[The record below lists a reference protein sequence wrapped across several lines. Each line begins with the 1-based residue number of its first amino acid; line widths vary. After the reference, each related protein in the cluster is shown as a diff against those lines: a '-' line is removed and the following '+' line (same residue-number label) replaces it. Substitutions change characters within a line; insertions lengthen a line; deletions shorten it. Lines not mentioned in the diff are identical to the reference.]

1 MAAVAKEF
9 FATHRNLA
17 RKPTHIRRMTRTNR
31 RLIGALL
38 LGAPLLVSCGGSG
51 EGLDENGRPGN
62 AGGGGGG
69 SGSGGST
76 LTADL
81 QSIQDHVFTPICT
94 ACHAGAAAPLGF
106 RLDAASAYAML
117 VNAPSVEVPSLR
129 RVSPGNPDSSYLIQK
144 LEGHAAVGG
153 QMPLGQNPL
162 PQATIDVI
170 RQWITNG
177 AANVPAAAGEAL
189 MTLNAVTPVE
199 DEILTRSS
207 AEPLISASGAI
218 QLSTINATNL
228 IVERSASGQFDG
240 SADTTRVQGAQLNVR
255 SQNPTV
261 FSVMLPQSER
271 VPGNYRITLRGTGPT
286 PVLDSQGRPISD
298 FTLRYTIEDIQ

>member
-1 MAAVAKEF
+1 MASVAEQIF
-9 FATHRNLA
+9 SAGRNLA
-17 RKPTHIRRMTRTNR
+17 RTRAHTRRMMMKR

-38 LGAPLLVSCGGSG
+38 LGTPLLVSCGGSG
-51 EGLDENGRPGN
+51 EGLDENGRPGT
-62 AGGGGGG
+62 GGDN
-69 SGSGGST
+69 GST

-106 RLDAASAYAML
+106 RLDAASAFAML

-129 RVSPGNPDSSYLIQK
+129 RVSPGDPDSSYLIQK

-153 QMPLGQNPL
+153 QMPLGQAPL

-177 AANVPAAAGEAL
+177 AAPAPAAAGEAL
-189 MTLNAVTPVE
+189 MTLNAVAPVE
-199 DEILTRSS
+199 DEILTRTS
-207 AEPLISASGAI
+207 AEPLISANGAI
-218 QLSTINATNL
+218 QLSTINAGNL
-228 IVERSASGQFDG
+228 VVERSASGEFDD
-240 SADTTRVQGAQLNVR
+240 AMNVTRIQGAQLNVR

-261 FSVMLPQSER
+261 FSVTLPAAER
-271 VPGNYRITLRGTGPT
+271 IPGNYRITLLGTGPA
-286 PVLDSQGRPISD
+286 PVLDRQGRPISD
-298 FTLRYTIEDIQ
+298 FTLRYTIEDVQ